1 MSLYILVRKIRS
13 KLMTSEETTIQDS
26 AVNEKTM
33 KKFPFGKC
41 FIICTGIVL
50 LLLALSQPYIFG
62 LMLGAIILSLIIT
75 GIIALIYNIVR
86 AILKK
91 KVVNSE

>member
-1 MSLYILVRKIRS
+1 
-13 KLMTSEETTIQDS
+13 MTTEETTIQDS

-41 FIICTGIVL
+41 FIICAGIVL

-62 LMLGAIILSLIIT
+62 LILGAAVLSLIIT
-75 GIIALIYNIVR
+75 GIIALFYNIVR
-86 AILKK
+86 VIQKK
-91 KVVNSE
+91 KEVKSE